1 MNMLHYLPGCDV
13 KKNHPQALLAI
24 EKYMQE
30 KGAII
35 DQCCR
40 NKDKFLEDNDIIV
53 HNCTLCHLV
62 LEETYPHTQIMSLY
76 EYILK
81 DEHFPWVDHHGESI
95 TIQDCWRT
103 RKNSAL
109 QTAIRPCLKKMNY
122 TIVEME
128 ENYDKTKYC
137 GVWLNNPP
145 AKDCV
150 EIAPKTF
157 HDIIENHL
165 HLLSQEEQ
173 VRQMQQWCQHYT
185 TQQIAVY
192 CNGCEKGIKL
202 GGKQPIHMVELLAE
216 GLI

>member
-81 DEHFPWVDHHGESI
+81 DEHFPWVDHHG
-95 TIQDCWRT
+95 
-103 RKNSAL
+103 
-109 QTAIRPCLKKMNY
+109 
-122 TIVEME
+122 
-128 ENYDKTKYC
+128 
-137 GVWLNNPP
+137 
-145 AKDCV
+145 
-150 EIAPKTF
+150 
-157 HDIIENHL
+157 
-165 HLLSQEEQ
+165 
-173 VRQMQQWCQHYT
+173 
-185 TQQIAVY
+185 
-192 CNGCEKGIKL
+192 
-202 GGKQPIHMVELLAE
+202 
-216 GLI
+216 